1 MRLLK
6 ELFCGWRGL
15 LSLSASILSANLRA
29 IPLRMRYFIF
39 PKSRAASLT
48 ARKKWPHIPWRK
60 SRRNC
65 NIVAA
70 VYAGCFPS
78 NIINIAVLV
87 PKAWIASL
95 FSAFNNGSHAK
106 LCGGSVLPCSITLFS
121 PSNGATKKEGPLFCL
136 ALLHY
141 PPHPCKK
148 SVAEF
153 SLSPYAFAT
162 FHLQNNIYI
171 QSSKFET
178 GSFKFLYA
186 AEICSIGFIPIN
198 PSTAGCLQ
206 RKSDKVTWV
215 CRNLFFQT
223 TWLVEWIEL
232 LIYRHLYLF
241 LLNN

>member
-15 LSLSASILSANLRA
+15 LSLSASILSANLSGNSFA
-29 IPLRMRYFIF
+29 HALFYFSQKPGGISND
-39 PKSRAASLT
+39 K
-48 ARKKWPHIPWRK
+48 KKWPHIPWRK

-78 NIINIAVLV
+78 NILNIAVLV

-106 LCGGSVLPCSITLFS
+106 LCRGIGF
-121 PSNGATKKEGPLFCL
+121 
-136 ALLHY
+136 ALLY
-141 PPHPCKK
+141 YIICSPCTK

-171 QSSKFET
+171 QICPLHYYCLKRTPTWKLTGFLPANIEDSMHFREPPPNSYET
-178 GSFKFLYA
+178 ADWRLRKKNKRQ
-186 AEICSIGFIPIN
+186 PIKN
-198 PSTAGCLQ
+198 LPRLPGGE
-206 RKSDKVTWV
+206 D
-215 CRNLFFQT
+215 LFFCG
-223 TWLVEWIEL
+223 I
-232 LIYRHLYLF
+232 
-241 LLNN
+241 

>member
-1 MRLLK
+1 MPD
-6 ELFCGWRGL
+6 
-15 LSLSASILSANLRA
+15 ASPAISQIL
-29 IPLRMRYFIF
+29 PCWF
-39 PKSRAASLT
+39 PKLGLPLFLAPLIMAAM
-48 ARKKWPHIPWRK
+48 
-60 SRRNC
+60 RN
-65 NIVAA
+65 
-70 VYAGCFPS
+70 YAGGRFCLALLHYSP
-78 NIINIAVLV
+78 
-87 PKAWIASL
+87 
-95 FSAFNNGSHAK
+95 
-106 LCGGSVLPCSITLFS
+106 
-121 PSNGATKKEGPLFCL
+121 PSNGATKKEGPLFYL

-162 FHLQNNIYI
+162 FHLLNNIYI

-215 CRNLFFQT
+215 CLNLFFQT
-223 TWLVEWIEL
+223 T
-232 LIYRHLYLF
+232 
-241 LLNN
+241 

>member
-15 LSLSASILSANLRA
+15 LSLSASILSANLSGNSFA
-29 IPLRMRYFIF
+29 HALFYFSQKPGGISNG
-39 PKSRAASLT
+39 K
-48 ARKKWPHIPWRK
+48 KKWPHIPWRK

-106 LCGGSVLPCSITLFS
+106 LCGGSVLPCSIALS
-121 PSNGATKKEGPLFCL
+121 APPSNGATKKEGPLFCL

-153 SLSPYAFAT
+153 SLFSYAFAT
-162 FHLQNNIYI
+162 IHLLDNIYI
-171 QSSKFET
+171 QICPLHYYCLKRTPTWKLTGFLPANIEDSIHFREPPPNSYET
-178 GSFKFLYA
+178 ADWRL
-186 AEICSIGFIPIN
+186 
-198 PSTAGCLQ
+198 
-206 RKSDKVTWV
+206 RKKIKD
-215 CRNLFFQT
+215 NQ
-223 TWLVEWIEL
+223 
-232 LIYRHLYLF
+232 
-241 LLNN
+241 

>member
-1 MRLLK
+1 MPD
-6 ELFCGWRGL
+6 
-15 LSLSASILSANLRA
+15 ASPAISQIL
-29 IPLRMRYFIF
+29 PCWF
-39 PKSRAASLT
+39 PKLGLPLFLAPLIMAAM
-48 ARKKWPHIPWRK
+48 
-60 SRRNC
+60 RN
-65 NIVAA
+65 
-70 VYAGCFPS
+70 YAG
-78 NIINIAVLV
+78 
-87 PKAWIASL
+87 
-95 FSAFNNGSHAK
+95 GR
-106 LCGGSVLPCSITLFS
+106 
-121 PSNGATKKEGPLFCL
+121 FCL

-153 SLSPYAFAT
+153 SLSPYAFET

-223 TWLVEWIEL
+223 T
-232 LIYRHLYLF
+232 
-241 LLNN
+241 

>member
-1 MRLLK
+1 
-6 ELFCGWRGL
+6 
-15 LSLSASILSANLRA
+15 
-29 IPLRMRYFIF
+29 MRYFIF

-78 NIINIAVLV
+78 NILNIAVLV

-121 PSNGATKKEGPLFCL
+121 PPSNGATKKEGPLFYL

-153 SLSPYAFAT
+153 SLSLYAFAT
-162 FHLQNNIYI
+162 FHLLDNIYI
-171 QSSKFET
+171 QICPLHYYCLKRTPTWKLTGFLPANIEDSIHFRET
-178 GSFKFLYA
+178 ATKLLWNRRLA
-186 AEICSIGFIPIN
+186 TPQKNKRQPIKN
-198 PSTAGCLQ
+198 LPRLPGGE
-206 RKSDKVTWV
+206 D
-215 CRNLFFQT
+215 LFFCG
-223 TWLVEWIEL
+223 I
-232 LIYRHLYLF
+232 
-241 LLNN
+241 